1 VTTSQV
7 AVIVLASFAGA
18 LVKAVTGMGY
28 PVIAVPLISLALG
41 IEDAVVIVALPNLAA
56 NAWLCWEARDA
67 RHEARDLDLI
77 VGVGVVGAIIGTIAL
92 VNLPEEPL
100 LVALALVIV
109 AFIVRFVRH
118 PDLRWDERS
127 ARRGAPFVG
136 LVVGLLQG
144 AIGVSGPVVATWM
157 HGYRFAA
164 RTYIYAITLIFGV
177 TGLAQLTVLLVQG
190 RFTADRLTGAA
201 AAGVAVAVATP
212 LGLRLRSR
220 LAGPAF
226 DRAILAALALS
237 AVSLLVDALR

>member
-1 VTTSQV
+1 MSQV

-41 IEDAVVIVALPNLAA
+41 VQDAVVIVAVPNLAA

-67 RHEARDLDLI
+67 RHGARDLDLI
-77 VGVGVVGAIIGTIAL
+77 VGVGIVGAVIGTIAL
-92 VNLPEEPL
+92 VELPEEPL
-100 LVALALVIV
+100 LVALALVIA
-109 AFIVRFVRH
+109 AFIVRFLRNPH
-118 PDLRWDERS
+118 LRWDERF
-127 ARRGAPFVG
+127 ARRASPVVG

-164 RTYIYAITLIFGV
+164 RTYIFAITLIFGV
-177 TGLAQLTVLLVQG
+177 TGLTQIVVLLGQG
-190 RFTADRLTGAA
+190 RFTADRLVGAA
-201 AAGVAVAVATP
+201 AAGLAVAVATP
-212 LGLRLRSR
+212 LGIRLRGR

-226 DRAILAALALS
+226 DRAVLAALALS
-237 AVSLLVDALR
+237 AVSLLVDAIA